1 MISPTISDLIQK
13 RVLECETSEKDC
25 ITVSKSVSY
34 EPEKHTSIVTNTF
47 IGSKIGR
54 NSDGACVGLIYLST
68 LDKEPSYYLLA
79 ETNGNYNEYKS
90 DVRYYHLR
98 VIECSEVDDRRGY
111 YICSNIRKTEKRR
124 LVNTIKDYLPRYVI
138 TKPNDNDNTIV
149 NAINISY
156 RDKNTYYFTP
166 MEKEVFK
173 FIYILEKIVE
183 RKVDTEILISE
194 KISYYCLSAGHFK
207 IISEQDLITL
217 VDIRKEYKLA
227 NYKIVHR
234 DKKVFLSPLMVD
246 YSKII
251 YYTTTYTPMRKQVD
265 VTQAKDYVLTRYHSH
280 ALYIEK
286 ILGMLKDSLCIIKQ
300 SASKDGDILIYF
312 SNFGP
317 CVPGLERISITQEK
331 LFKTF
336 EEIIAPIF
344 TNMIGLSHVYNDFK
358 IGDDFDDVTAEF
370 DMSKLVTT
378 AFTNRVPNLKSA
390 IDFFRVIYYYAIT
403 GKIHFNTF
411 ILTDVVEAL
420 STISFDWKKRRD
432 DLYEEPVAIPYT
444 LYPYGRVE
452 ETFDYIANYIC
463 KKYENTEL
471 TMPLNARYRN
481 MLWRSLSSI
490 YKYVAESEAQPNVRT
505 KARYRRLKKTRSFFD
520 CLQSGI
526 FVSKVRAKLIWPNLI
541 FEPNKNNR
549 DTVHKI
555 KINFYE
561 NETARLLLPLLQHI
575 TSELYCLKLD
585 KSDLDSVFRTNRIK
599 CMTIALFAYFAK
611 IEPNSAKQYIKQVI
625 YLMMNQMENKQVY
638 KDIYTFV
645 TTLDIKLL
653 LSTIEKLF
661 TNTQTFIKL
670 KRYCLSGGLLVPR
683 LKREVS
689 HSNNTDKVVFRYE
702 ALFSNVLSIKV
713 SNTHSNAMYKFN
725 PNVLAL
731 SRFSKDGFIGNMAY
745 LMIMANVDLKMV
757 DIKDTED
764 LHYLTTYN
772 NICRYIKNGITG
784 SKDNNASKSKYKLV
798 LTKASILYYLS
809 HFNSERLRKG
819 RERQYIPTT
828 HNDKLLVY
836 DALPFEIMP
845 HTIKHRSS
853 LFY

>member
-25 ITVSKSVSY
+25 ITVSKSMSY
-34 EPEKHTSIVTNTF
+34 EPEKHVSTVTNTF
-47 IGSKIGR
+47 IGSKIGLT
-54 NSDGACVGLIYLST
+54 NSGACVGLIYLST
-68 LDKEPSYYLLA
+68 LDKEPSYYLLT
-79 ETNGNYNEYKS
+79 ETRGNYGEYGSNTKHYS
-90 DVRYYHLR
+90 LK
-98 VIECSEVDDRRGY
+98 VIECSEVDERSNY
-111 YICSNIRKTEKRR
+111 FICSNVRKVEKRR
-124 LVNTIKDYLPRYVI
+124 LVNTVKDYLPRYVI
-138 TKPNDNDNTIV
+138 TKPNNNNNTIV
-149 NAINISY
+149 NATNISW

-166 MEKEVFK
+166 IEDTVFE

-183 RKVDTEILISE
+183 RKIDTGILVSE
-194 KISYYCLSAGHFK
+194 KVNYYCFSAGHFR
-207 IISEQDLITL
+207 IISEQDLLTL
-217 VDIRKEYKLA
+217 VDLRKEYKLA

-234 DKKVFLSPLMVD
+234 DKKVFLSPLMTD

-251 YYTTTYTPMRKQVD
+251 YHTTTSTPIHKQVD

-312 SNFGP
+312 TNFGP
-317 CVPGLERISITQEK
+317 CIPGLERISITQEK

-344 TNMIGLSHVYNDFK
+344 TDMIGLSHVYNDFK

-370 DMSKLVTT
+370 DMSKLITS

-403 GKIHFNTF
+403 GKVHFNTF

-420 STISFDWKKRRD
+420 STIPFDWKKRRD
-432 DLYEEPVAIPYT
+432 ELYEEPAAIPYA

-452 ETFDYIANYIC
+452 TTFDYIANYIC

-471 TMPLNARYRN
+471 AMPLNTRYKN

-490 YKYVAESEAQPNVRT
+490 YKYTAESETQPNQRT
-505 KARYRRLKKTRSFFD
+505 RARYRRQKKTRSFLD

-526 FVSKVRAKLIWPNLI
+526 YTAKVRAKLIWPNLI
-541 FEPNKNNR
+541 FEPNKNNS
-549 DTVHKI
+549 DTIRKI
-555 KINFYE
+555 KANFYE

-585 KSDLDSVFRTNRIK
+585 KSDLDSTFRTNRIK
-599 CMTIALFAYFAK
+599 CMTLALFTYFAK
-611 IEPNSAKQYIKQVI
+611 IESENAEQYIKQVT
-625 YLMMNQMENKQVY
+625 YLMLNQMESKKVY

-661 TNTQTFIKL
+661 TNTQTFVKL
-670 KRYCLSGGLLVPR
+670 KRYCLTGGLLIPR
-683 LKREVS
+683 LKREVL
-689 HSNNTDKVVFRYE
+689 HNDHIDRVVFRYE
-702 ALFSNVLSIKV
+702 ALFSNVLSIEA

-725 PNVLAL
+725 PNVTAL
-731 SRFSKDGFIGNMAY
+731 SRFSKEGFIGNMAC
-745 LMIMANVDLKMV
+745 LIMLANIDLKMV

-772 NICRYIKNGITG
+772 NICRYIKNGVIG
-784 SKDNNASKSKYKLV
+784 SKNDNAFKSKYKLV

-836 DALPFEIMP
+836 DSSPFEIVP